1 MTIPA
6 GYRCNQWGW
15 FWKESDNSGP
25 YFLDRNG
32 RMMQGLPSYLM
43 TDGDGPY
50 ARLRVDVGQTGFWA
64 GREFMTFHEFNIA
77 AGSSIAIRAVTT
89 VNVVLQKF
97 SVDCWTSDVRMEL
110 RSGSTET
117 SAFTVPL
124 PIMRSN
130 MMTTADFSYG
140 SNVTMVN
147 GGTAT
152 GGTLLDVFRVSSGN
166 KATTVDAG
174 ADDPVG
180 FPAGTYYITLANVGN
195 QAATGVFKARW
206 EERP

>member
-1 MTIPA
+1 MSIPA
-6 GYRCNQWGW
+6 GYHCNQWGW
-15 FWKESDNSGP
+15 FWRDSDNSGP

-32 RMMQGLPSYLM
+32 KMMQGLPSYLM

-64 GREFMTFHEFNIA
+64 GREFMTLREFDIPT
-77 AGSSIAIRAVTT
+77 GQSIAIRAVAT
-89 VNVVLQKF
+89 VNVLLQSF
-97 SVDCWTSDVRMEL
+97 LVDCWTGDIRMEL

-117 SAFTVPL
+117 SPFTGNL
-124 PIMRSN
+124 PIMRTN
-130 MMTTADFSYG
+130 MMTTADFSYT

-152 GGTLLDVFRVSSGN
+152 GGTLLDVFSVSSGN
-166 KATTVDAG
+166 KSATVEA
-174 ADDPVG
+174 ASEDPIG
-180 FPAGTYYITLANVGN
+180 FPAGTYYILLTNVGN
-195 QAATGVFKARW
+195 QNSKGSFKARW